1 MIEKLPASNSAS
13 DRAPLPPPD
22 AAGRRAT
29 LAYTAPFLV
38 FVGFMAIKVALHPP
52 AHWYYP
58 AQFLAVLL
66 TFGVVSRPVLRFRTA
81 FPLASIGIGVA
92 VFLIWIGPDVLW
104 GYRHHWLFDNS
115 ITGSPVST
123 IAPALKRN
131 VIFIVLRVA
140 ASVAL
145 VPVLEEL
152 FWRGWLMR
160 WLIDKDFLKVPLGTY
175 ARAAFWI
182 VAVLFASEH
191 GPYWE
196 VGLAAGIF
204 YNWWMVHTRN
214 LADCMLAHAVT
225 NGLLSVYVLTTGQW
239 QYWL

>member
-1 MIEKLPASNSAS
+1 MIGSLPVLHNASE
-13 DRAPLPPPD
+13 R

-29 LAYTAPFLV
+29 LAYIAPFLV
-38 FVGFMAIKVALHPP
+38 FVGFMAMQSAIHLP

-58 AQFLAVLL
+58 LQFVTVLS
-66 TFGVVSRPVLRFRTA
+66 TIVFVSRPVLSFRAA
-81 FPLASIGIGVA
+81 FPLASIGIGIA
-92 VFLIWIGPDVLW
+92 VFLIWIVPDVLW
-104 GYRHHWLFDNS
+104 GYRHHWLFDNF
-115 ITGSPVST
+115 ITGAPASSL
-123 IAPALKRN
+123 APALRRN

-140 ASVAL
+140 SSVAL
-145 VPVLEEL
+145 VPILEEL

-160 WLIDKDFLKVPLGTY
+160 WLIDKNFLKVPLGTY
-175 ARAAFWI
+175 APAAFWI

-196 VGLAAGIF
+196 VGLAAGIA
-204 YNWWMVHTRN
+204 YNWWLVHTRN

-225 NGLLSVYVLTTGQW
+225 NGLLAVYVLTMGQW

>member
-1 MIEKLPASNSAS
+1 MAGRNKTSV
-13 DRAPLPPPD
+13 DRAT
-22 AAGRRAT
+22 AA
-29 LAYTAPFLV
+29 YIAPFLV
-38 FVGFMAIKVALHPP
+38 FVGFLGIKAVFHPA
-52 AHWYYP
+52 AHLYYSG
-58 AQFLAVLL
+58 QFLAVLL
-66 TFGVVSRPVLRFRTA
+66 TIGLVSRGVLPFRPT
-81 FPLASIGIGVA
+81 FSLASVGIGIA
-92 VFLIWIGPDVLW
+92 VFLVWIGPDALW

-115 ITGSPVST
+115 ITGTPASS
-123 IAPALKRN
+123 ISPALKQN
-131 VIFIVLRVA
+131 VIFLVLRVA
-140 ASVAL
+140 TSVAL

-175 ARAAFWI
+175 ARGAFWI

-196 VGLAAGIF
+196 VGLVAGIV
-204 YNWWMVHTRN
+204 YNWWIIHTRN

-225 NGLLSVYVLTTGQW
+225 NGLLAGYVLMNGQW

>member
-1 MIEKLPASNSAS
+1 MQ
-13 DRAPLPPPD
+13 
-22 AAGRRAT
+22 AAIR
-29 LAYTAPFLV
+29 L
-38 FVGFMAIKVALHPP
+38 P

-58 AQFLAVLL
+58 ARFLAVLL
-66 TFGVVSRPVLRFRTA
+66 TIGLVSRPVLRFRA
-81 FPLASIGIGVA
+81 GFPLASMGIGIA
-92 VFLIWIGPDVLW
+92 VFLIWIGPDFLL

-115 ITGSPVST
+115 FTG
-123 IAPALKRN
+123 APASSIGPALRRN
-131 VIFIVLRVA
+131 VVFVVLRVA

-160 WLIDKDFLKVPLGTY
+160 WLIAKDFRKVPLGTY
-175 ARAAFWI
+175 APAAFWI

-196 VGLAAGIF
+196 VGLAAGIV
-204 YNWWMVHTRN
+204 YNWWIVHTRN

-225 NGLLSVYVLTTGQW
+225 NGLLAVYVLTMNQW
-239 QYWL
+239 QYWP